1 MEGKLSY
8 AMRRLLWLP
17 PVLLVVSFVTFALA
31 RLGPGD
37 PISIAAGQFRDPEA
51 FERIRHAR
59 GLDKPL
65 HEQYFIYMK
74 GVLTRGDFG
83 ESFRYRERSVTEII
97 LPATWHSMQYN
108 TVALTITLVSGLA
121 LGVFAARRHGTWV
134 DPASIG
140 TFLFLQSIHGLILI
154 PLAILAF
161 SLKLDLL
168 PARGW
173 PQDCAVNV
181 GFLGENYECIG
192 VISRE
197 AVIPILVMSIPG
209 IAAWARFTR
218 AFTLDVLHEDY
229 IRTARSKG
237 LREFTVMTRHVLRNA
252 LLPLSTML
260 GFALLSL
267 LEGSFFTETLTGIPG
282 VGRLAFESVT
292 SRDYDM
298 IMAFTIL
305 GTSTFVV
312 AVIMI
317 DIAYTIIDP
326 RIRYGSRS
334 R

>member
-8 AMRRLLWLP
+8 IMRRLLWLP
-17 PVLLVVSFVTFALA
+17 PVLLVVSFVTFSLA

-37 PISIAAGQFRDPEA
+37 PISVAAGQFRDPEV

-65 HEQYFIYMK
+65 YEQYYIYMK
-74 GVLTRGDFG
+74 GVVTRGDFG
-83 ESFRYRERSVTEII
+83 ESFRYRDRRVTEII
-97 LPATWHSMQYN
+97 LPAMWHSAQYN
-108 TVALTITLVSGLA
+108 SVALAITLTAGMA
-121 LGVFAARRHGTWV
+121 LGVFAAKRQGTWQ
-134 DPASIG
+134 DPASISV
-140 TFLFLQSIHGLILI
+140 FLFLQSIHGLILI
-154 PLAILAF
+154 PLAILVL
-161 SLKLDLL
+161 SLKTDLL

-173 PQDCAVNV
+173 PQDCAVELA
-181 GFLGENYECIG
+181 FLGESYRCIG

-197 AVIPILVMSIPG
+197 AVIPILVLSIPG
-209 IAAWARFTR
+209 IASWARFTR

-229 IRTARSKG
+229 VRTARSKG

-252 LLPLSTML
+252 LLPLSTMI

-282 VGRLAFESVT
+282 VGRLAFESIFG
-292 SRDYDM
+292 RDYDM

-305 GTSTFVV
+305 GTTTFVT
-312 AVIMI
+312 AVIAI
-317 DIAYTIIDP
+317 DIAYTFIDP
-326 RIRYGSRS
+326 RIRYGTRS